1 MRLFPWN
8 FRTDSVMIIVLFK
21 PLIRF
26 SCSNLRVCNRSD
38 DKVETFTIIPIRKE
52 GPPLNTHSF
61 SAAER
66 CFLIFHSICFVS
78 ALFFLWKGS
87 FSSCLVSV
95 LLLGLSLPCSLLL
108 QSAPPSD
115 DNRPTQEDPQTAFSA
130 KQQPSSL
137 SAPCSLPAQSSGP
150 ESTSSFHHPQP
161 TKSSF
166 CVLPL
171 PQEEAVSL
179 NLLSLCE
186 TIARDFIALYDLY
199 PSQVQ
204 IMSEEET
211 MFLTTYR
218 TLLTL
223 TLRSLMDNGVKYAK
237 HDAAHGARLSLT
249 LTRQDADLLI
259 IFRNNTCGLPPSEL
273 SGLTGLNRQGS
284 NRISGTGLGLFQ
296 ADAAVTVMGGT
307 LTCKS
312 SPGTGFAVYLRLP
325 ASLSQAEK
333 GQPQSGQDTPGKEH
347 VR

>member
-1 MRLFPWN
+1 
-8 FRTDSVMIIVLFK
+8 
-21 PLIRF
+21 
-26 SCSNLRVCNRSD
+26 
-38 DKVETFTIIPIRKE
+38 
-52 GPPLNTHSF
+52 
-61 SAAER
+61 
-66 CFLIFHSICFVS
+66 
-78 ALFFLWKGS
+78 
-87 FSSCLVSV
+87 
-95 LLLGLSLPCSLLL
+95 
-108 QSAPPSD
+108 
-115 DNRPTQEDPQTAFSA
+115 
-130 KQQPSSL
+130 
-137 SAPCSLPAQSSGP
+137 
-150 ESTSSFHHPQP
+150 
-161 TKSSF
+161 
-166 CVLPL
+166 
-171 PQEEAVSL
+171 
-179 NLLSLCE
+179 
-186 TIARDFIALYDLY
+186 
-199 PSQVQ
+199 
-204 IMSEEET
+204 

-325 ASLSQAEK
+325 ASLSQPEK